1 MTAPP
6 VVEAPVVEMPKIEMP
21 KVEAPKLDFDFGS
34 MMEATP
40 KVEAPKIEA
49 PKLEMPEIEM
59 PKFEMPKFDALKFDP
74 DRVSVS
80 FDVTSTEVEPESLLQ
95 RRYTLT
101 HNDVTRNLTLTVGT
115 TFNDEQTS
123 VWYTRLLR
131 DEVLAEW
138 REDGLHVFCQL
149 SANEA
154 WWIRWAAPFRAVV
167 FRQKLPL
174 VLDTLRY
181 AERELLATYPEL
193 FDSPVYVN
201 FGEASGPGDKEYWG
215 DLRTAGSEET
225 KSKRVVCADGAGLDP
240 RIADNVRQT
249 IKGPRGSGV
258 IDIGGVVLEKSP
270 TPPR

>member
-1 MTAPP
+1 M
-6 VVEAPVVEMPKIEMP
+6 
-21 KVEAPKLDFDFGS
+21 
-34 MMEATP
+34 
-40 KVEAPKIEA
+40 
-49 PKLEMPEIEM
+49 
-59 PKFEMPKFDALKFDP
+59 FDALKFDP

-80 FDVTSTEVEPESLLQ
+80 FDATSTEVEPESLLQ

-138 REDGLHVFCQL
+138 REDGLHVFCQV

-181 AERELLATYPEL
+181 AEIRGGHGIAWTNQGVMADPGH
-193 FDSPVYVN
+193 V
-201 FGEASGPGDKEYWG
+201 FGKP
-215 DLRTAGSEET
+215 
-225 KSKRVVCADGAGLDP
+225 RV
-240 RIADNVRQT
+240 T
-249 IKGPRGSGV
+249 IGRG
-258 IDIGGVVLEKSP
+258 GGVPSIGFRTVYC
-270 TPPR
+270 R